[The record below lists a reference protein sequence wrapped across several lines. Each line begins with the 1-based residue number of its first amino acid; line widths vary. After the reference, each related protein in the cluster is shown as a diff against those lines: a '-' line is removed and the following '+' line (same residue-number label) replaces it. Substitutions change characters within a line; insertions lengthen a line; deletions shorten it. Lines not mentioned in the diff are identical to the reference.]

1 MYEYTKNSTD
11 QVLSQADKFLSV
23 EKSVSDNEDP
33 LDDTL
38 VKKDNKII
46 KMPNYSSEVLMRLI
60 KVEINTQSYNCDKFD
75 FIQ

>member
-23 EKSVSDNEDP
+23 EKSVSDHEDP

-75 FIQ
+75 FI

>member
-75 FIQ
+75 FI